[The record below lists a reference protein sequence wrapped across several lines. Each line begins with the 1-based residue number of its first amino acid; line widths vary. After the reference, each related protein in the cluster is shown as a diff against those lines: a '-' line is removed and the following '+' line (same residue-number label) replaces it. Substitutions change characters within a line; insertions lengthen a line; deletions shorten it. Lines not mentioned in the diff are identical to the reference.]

1 MSKRKESTAPS
12 KGSAKE
18 PKESAQESTKGHIPH
33 GGVLV
38 KETCTVGG
46 KEISIETG
54 KWAKQAGGSVV
65 VTCGE
70 TKVLVTATGSAT
82 PRDIDFMPLTCEY
95 QEKFYASGKI
105 PGSYFR
111 REGRPSTDE
120 TLVCRLMDR
129 PVRPLFPKGWFI
141 DTQIIANVISYD
153 KSNPSDILAMTGA
166 SAAITISDLV
176 WDGPLAAIRIGRI
189 GDQFIANPT
198 FEERKK
204 SSLDMVVACTKDA
217 IMMVEGE
224 MHELQEP
231 VIVDALMFA
240 LDAVQPLI
248 ALQERLRAAVGKP
261 KRAFTPPAVDEALHK
276 KVKELGADS
285 IAAAMA
291 TREKKKRGAAIS
303 AAHAAVA
310 DALTAEGQPWAGKRK
325 EVDGA
330 ISKLIKK
337 HARSLTLSTRKRI
350 DGRSLDEIRPI
361 SVEVGVLPK
370 AHGSALFT
378 RGETQALAV
387 ATLGTRYDEQKIETL
402 LGDLKKQFYLH
413 YNFPPFSTGE
423 TKPLRGTSR
432 REVGHGFLAERSVAR
447 ILPQYEDFPYT
458 IRIVSEILESNGS
471 SSMASVCG
479 GSLALMDAGVPTTA
493 PVAGIAMGLMKEGK
507 DYAILSD
514 ILGDE
519 DHLGDMDFKVTGT
532 QRGVCALQMDIK
544 VDGLTRQILEEA
556 LDQARRGRLHILD
569 KMNEV
574 MPAARDELSKNAP
587 RIITVQVKPDKIRDI
602 IGPGGKTIRALQEQT
617 GAQIDVSDAGVVS
630 IASADL
636 RSLEQAQALISGLIM
651 EPEVGQYYNGV
662 VKRIIEI
669 GAFVEI
675 LPGTDGLLHI
685 SEISH
690 DRIRAVE
697 DVLKEGDEVVVK
709 CVKVDRD
716 GKIRLSRK
724 EVLDANPAADEINN
738 FVI

>member
-1 MSKRKESTAPS
+1 MPE
-12 KGSAKE
+12 
-18 PKESAQESTKGHIPH
+18 I
-33 GGVLV
+33 
-38 KETCTVGG
+38 KETAVVGG
-46 KEISIETG
+46 KEITIETG
-54 KWAKQAGGSVV
+54 WWAKQAGGSVIV
-65 VTCGE
+65 RCGG
-70 TKVLVTATGSAT
+70 TMVLVTATGSQN
-82 PRDIDFMPLTCEY
+82 PRDLDFMPLTCEY
-95 QEKFYASGKI
+95 QEKFYAAGKI

-111 REGRPSTDE
+111 REGRLTTDE

-129 PVRPLFPKGWFI
+129 PVRPLFPKGWLI
-141 DTQIIANVISYD
+141 DTQIIANVISHD
-153 KSNPSDILAMTGA
+153 KSNPPDVLAMTGA

-176 WDGPLAAIRIGRI
+176 WDGPLAAIRVGRI
-189 GDQFIANPT
+189 NDEFVANPT
-198 FEERKK
+198 YEERKL
-204 SSLDMVVACTKDA
+204 STVDMIVACSADA

-224 MHELQEP
+224 MGEMTESL
-231 VIVDALMFA
+231 VVDALMFA
-240 LDAVQPLI
+240 LDATKPLI
-248 ALQERLRAAVGKP
+248 QLQQRLRELVGKP
-261 KRAFTPPAVDEALHK
+261 KRAFTPPAVDEVLHA
-276 KVKELGADS
+276 KVKELGEAKL
-285 IAAAMA
+285 AEAMA

-303 AAHAAVA
+303 EVHAAVA
-310 DALTAEGQPWAGKRK
+310 AALCAEGQPWFGKRK
-325 EVDGA
+325 ELDGA
-330 ISKLIKK
+330 WSKLVKK
-337 HARSLTLSTRKRI
+337 YARKLTLSTRRRI
-350 DGRSLDEIRPI
+350 DGRAMDEVRPI
-361 SVEVGVLPK
+361 QVQVGVLPK

-387 ATLGTRYDEQKIETL
+387 ATLGTKYDEQKVETL
-402 LGDLKKQFYLH
+402 IGDLKKQFYLH

-423 TKPLRGTSR
+423 VKPLRGQSR

-493 PVAGIAMGLMKEGK
+493 PVAGIAMGLMKEGS

-532 QRGVCALQMDIK
+532 KLGICALQMDIK

-556 LDQARRGRLHILD
+556 LEQARRGRLHILD
-569 KMNEV
+569 KMNECI
-574 MPAARDELSKNAP
+574 AAPRDELSVNAP
-587 RIITVQVKPDKIRDI
+587 RIVTVQIKPDKIRDI
-602 IGPGGKTIRALQEQT
+602 IGPGGKTIRALVEQT
-617 GAQIDVSDAGVVS
+617 GAQIDVSDAGIVS

-636 RSLEQAQALISGLIM
+636 RSLEQAQALISGLTM

-669 GAFVEI
+669 GAFVET

-685 SEISH
+685 SEISNE
-690 DRIRAVE
+690 RIRAVE

-716 GKIRLSRK
+716 GKIRLSRR
-724 EVLDANPAADEINN
+724 EVLEANPDPDEINN
-738 FVI
+738 YVI

>member
-1 MSKRKESTAPS
+1 MASENGTEHPL
-12 KGSAKE
+12 
-18 PKESAQESTKGHIPH
+18 H
-33 GGVLV
+33 GGTLV
-38 KETCTVGG
+38 KESCIVGG
-46 KEISIETG
+46 KEITIETG
-54 KWAKQAGGSVV
+54 RWAKQAGGAVV
-65 VTCGE
+65 VRCGD
-70 TKVLVTATGSAT
+70 TMVLVTATGSQN

-111 REGRPSTDE
+111 REGRPTTEE
-120 TLVCRLMDR
+120 TLVCRLMHR

-141 DTQIIANVISYD
+141 DTQIIANVISHD
-153 KSNPSDILAMTGA
+153 KVNPSDVLAMTGA

-176 WDGPLAAIRIGRI
+176 WDGPLAAVRVGRI
-189 GDQFIANPT
+189 GDAFIANPT
-198 FEERKK
+198 MEERKK
-204 SSLDMVVACTKDA
+204 SSIDMVVACSKDA

-224 MHELQEP
+224 MHEVQEN
-231 VIVDALMFA
+231 VLIDALMFA
-240 LDAVQPLI
+240 HETVQPLI

-261 KRAFTPPAVDEALHK
+261 KRAFTPPAVDEALHA
-276 KVKELGADS
+276 KVKELGLES

-291 TREKKKRGAAIS
+291 TKEKKKRSSAIS
-303 AAHAAVA
+303 AAHAAIVA
-310 DALTAEGQPWAGKRK
+310 ALTAEGQPWAGKKK

-337 HARSLTLSTRKRI
+337 HARSLTLSTKKRI
-350 DGRSLDEIRPI
+350 DGRAMDEIRPI

-370 AHGSALFT
+370 AHGSALFI

-387 ATLGTRYDEQKIETL
+387 ATLGTRYDEQKIGSL
-402 LGDLKKQFYLH
+402 LGDSKKQFYLH

-423 TKPLRGTSR
+423 VKPIRGQSR

-447 ILPQYEDFPYT
+447 ILPEYEDFPYT
-458 IRIVSEILESNGS
+458 IRVVSEILESNGS

-493 PVAGIAMGLMKEGK
+493 AVAGIAMGLMKEGN

-532 QRGVCALQMDIK
+532 TRGVCALQMDIK

-556 LDQARRGRLHILD
+556 LDQAKRGRLHILE
-569 KMNEV
+569 KMAAV
-574 MPAARDELSKNAP
+574 IPAPRDELSPNAP
-587 RIITVQVKPDKIRDI
+587 RIITVQIKPDKIRDI
-602 IGPGGKTIRALQEQT
+602 IGPGGKTIRALVEQT

-636 RSLEQAQALISGLIM
+636 RSLEQAQALISGLTM

-675 LPGTDGLLHI
+675 MPGTDGLLHI
-685 SEISH
+685 SEISKE
-690 DRIRAVE
+690 RIRAVE
-697 DVLKEGDEVVVK
+697 DVLTEGDEVVVK
-709 CVKVDRD
+709 CIKVDRD
-716 GKIRLSRK
+716 GKIRLSRRD
-724 EVLDANPAADEINN
+724 VLDANPPADEINN
-738 FVI
+738 FVL